1 MNQMASWIFQ
11 TDMNRTF
18 RERSKPMDTFRD
30 QDLAYLAKR
39 YDSITETLEW
49 ILELLKQPKEY
60 DRNRIIEE
68 VEEFLQKIG

>member
-1 MNQMASWIFQ
+1 MASWTFQ
-11 TDMNRTF
+11 TDMSQTF
-18 RERSKPMDTFRD
+18 HERSDMDTFRE

-49 ILELLKQPKEY
+49 ILELLKQPKKY
-60 DRNRIIEE
+60 GRNRIIEE

>member
-1 MNQMASWIFQ
+1 
-11 TDMNRTF
+11 
-18 RERSKPMDTFRD
+18 MDTFRD

-68 VEEFLQKIG
+68 VEEFLRKIG